1 MSCVRA
7 IDFLTSQPDW
17 DGKNVIVQGGSQ
29 GGANAI
35 KVTDKT
41 GDSMLVQL
49 SEID

>member
-29 GGANAI
+29 GERLLLLRQDWI
-35 KVTDKT
+35 SV
-41 GDSMLVQL
+41 LQRV
-49 SEID
+49 